1 MKGGRF
7 MSDKMTQLGF
17 EKLTGEQLTALDL
30 NAFKKIGLDWML
42 VTAGDENGWNTMT
55 ASWGYAGVIWGK
67 NAFQVVIRPQRY
79 TKEFIDKSEYFTIC
93 FFSEEHK
100 KALSFCGGHSGRDCD
115 KAKRTGLVPVFTDG
129 STVFEQASLAFVCK
143 KMYAQQMSPD
153 CFTDKSCIEQW
164 YQGGDYH
171 TQYTGEIVAA
181 YVKK

>member
-1 MKGGRF
+1 

-79 TKEFIDKSEYFTIC
+79 TK
-93 FFSEEHK
+93 
-100 KALSFCGGHSGRDCD
+100 
-115 KAKRTGLVPVFTDG
+115 
-129 STVFEQASLAFVCK
+129 
-143 KMYAQQMSPD
+143 
-153 CFTDKSCIEQW
+153 
-164 YQGGDYH
+164 
-171 TQYTGEIVAA
+171 
-181 YVKK
+181 